1 MRVSGPF
8 KRRATAMSVM
18 HDVLRDRVM
27 RHLEALPEAQ
37 LYQALDYIEF
47 MSSKYN
53 RSVRQ
58 PGGIQRFGEV
68 LEDKMRQQ
76 GLAFGTI
83 RGALSV
89 VGTAGKVVSGITDA
103 GRSVVRE
110 VENLVTP
117 APEPPPPPPSALPP
131 AAQPTSA
138 APNPAPAQGGG
149 WFDTAGRMVSGITEA
164 GRTMWNEV
172 SAPPPA
178 QNGGPAEPE
187 PVRQPDGDPGPPRTP

>member
-1 MRVSGPF
+1 
-8 KRRATAMSVM
+8 MSVM

-110 VENLVTP
+110 VENLVAP
-117 APEPPPPPPSALPP
+117 APEPPPPSALPP
-131 AAQPTSA
+131 AAHPTSA

-149 WFDTAGRMVSGITEA
+149 WFDTAGRMVTGITEA

-172 SAPPPA
+172 SAPPPPA
-178 QNGGPAEPE
+178 QYGGPAEPE
-187 PVRQPDGDPGPPRTP
+187 PMRQPDGDPGPPRIP

>member
-1 MRVSGPF
+1 
-8 KRRATAMSVM
+8 MSVM

-117 APEPPPPPPSALPP
+117 APEPPPPSALPP
-131 AAQPTSA
+131 AARPTSA

-187 PVRQPDGDPGPPRTP
+187 PMRQPDGDPGPPRIP